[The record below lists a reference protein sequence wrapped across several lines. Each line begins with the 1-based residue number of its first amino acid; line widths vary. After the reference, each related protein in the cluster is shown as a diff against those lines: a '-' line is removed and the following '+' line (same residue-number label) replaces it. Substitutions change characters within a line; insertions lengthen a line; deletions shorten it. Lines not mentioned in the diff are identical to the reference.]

1 MNDDSYEILVE
12 HRGSSRAEVAVCLRV
27 TNQETVVA
35 GALDSVTEQDLPVL
49 NLVVIDDHS
58 SDNSA
63 RVCAHWLDAHRSR
76 FNTVTLLRH
85 TRPLGLAASRNRA
98 FSECD
103 ADHAF
108 VLDAGDRLFPR
119 CLSRCLEAL
128 SASGA
133 ALAYPTL
140 EVFGERTGL
149 VGTAVEAHRNIHPA
163 DGMALVKA
171 SAWNVVGGYAKTD
184 EAGMEDSDFWS
195 RLARKNLFGVHVP
208 EILARHRARRTPG
221 CTIGDA
227 GAEHTILK
235 FGYIGQILPHKGLA
249 VLLDAAEIAG
259 ASARGRLEVH
269 IWGNTHEEQS
279 DFNRQLFAKVE
290 QLPGLVYFH
299 GQYVNDQL
307 ERILSEID
315 ALVVP
320 STWWENSPLTIQ
332 EAFLA
337 NVPVLTSNIGGM
349 KELVRDGIHG
359 LLFEVNNHE
368 DLAAK
373 MLSIVERPSQLET
386 FRANRPDEVVQ
397 QMDDHVRKMA
407 AIYRTLLDAGA
418 SE

>member
-1 MNDDSYEILVE
+1 M
-12 HRGSSRAEVAVCLRV
+12 
-27 TNQETVVA
+27 
-35 GALDSVTEQDLPVL
+35 
-49 NLVVIDDHS
+49 
-58 SDNSA
+58 
-63 RVCAHWLDAHRSR
+63 
-76 FNTVTLLRH
+76 
-85 TRPLGLAASRNRA
+85 
-98 FSECD
+98 
-103 ADHAF
+103 
-108 VLDAGDRLFPR
+108 
-119 CLSRCLEAL
+119 
-128 SASGA
+128 
-133 ALAYPTL
+133 
-140 EVFGERTGL
+140 
-149 VGTAVEAHRNIHPA
+149 
-163 DGMALVKA
+163 
-171 SAWNVVGGYAKTD
+171 
-184 EAGMEDSDFWS
+184 
-195 RLARKNLFGVHVP
+195 
-208 EILARHRARRTPG
+208 
-221 CTIGDA
+221 
-227 GAEHTILK
+227 
-235 FGYIGQILPHKGLA
+235 
-249 VLLDAAEIAG
+249 
-259 ASARGRLEVH
+259 H

-359 LLFEVNNHE
+359 LLFEVNNRE